1 MIAGLDNQERK
12 RGDDGMRMRGTV
24 FHLALLCAAMLVSR
38 SAAAQDTVPSLY
50 DAAKKEGKLVFLSSQ
65 DVKTNDAI
73 AAKFNAIYPGIQVQS
88 FKIEPGPAIERIVTE
103 SQAGRMSADD
113 VDTSLAYTPQLF
125 DRGLVEAYPWEKVF
139 GLDPELV
146 MFDDRA
152 VVQLNLDVPIV
163 YNTDMVK
170 TGEIKSWDDLAAAKY
185 RGKLILEARGLAF
198 QLLAV
203 KWGEARS
210 FDYLGKLL
218 ANQPIIIKGG
228 TPTIEALAGG
238 QGAVA
243 IGTYGGRAIQFAEQG
258 APVDW
263 ARVGPIPAMTYVVM
277 PLKGAPH
284 PNAARLWAAFYT
296 TREAQEALY
305 AGMRFGMLTGKE
317 TDPHGMEIR
326 KAGLDI
332 IHEPPSIAE
341 NQRLLEKAGAAIG
354 GLK

>member
-1 MIAGLDNQERK
+1 MRIRHTVGYLAIFLAAVVIARPATADDNVQ
-12 RGDDGMRMRGTV
+12 
-24 FHLALLCAAMLVSR
+24 
-38 SAAAQDTVPSLY
+38 SLY

-65 DVKTNDAI
+65 DVKSNDAI
-73 AAKFNAIYPGIQVQS
+73 AAKFNAHYPGIQVQS

-113 VDTSLAYTPQLF
+113 IDTSLAYTPQLF
-125 DRGLVEAYPWEKVF
+125 DRGLVEPYPWEKVF
-139 GLDPELV
+139 NLDPGLV
-146 MFDDRA
+146 MFDGKA
-152 VVQLNLDVPIV
+152 VVELNLDVPIV
-163 YNTDMVK
+163 YNTGMVK
-170 TGEIKSWDDLAAAKY
+170 AGEIKSWDDLTDARY

-203 KWGEARS
+203 KWGEERS

-243 IGTYGGRAIQFAEQG
+243 IGTYGGRAIQYAEQG
-258 APVDW
+258 APVEW
-263 ARVGPIPAMTYVVM
+263 ARVGPIPAMVYVIM
-277 PLKGAPH
+277 PLKAAPH

-296 TREAQEALY
+296 TAEAQEALY
-305 AGMRFGMLTGKE
+305 AGMRFGMLSGKE
-317 TDPHGMEIR
+317 IDPHGKDIKE
-326 KAGLDI
+326 AGLDVI
-332 IHEPPSIAE
+332 LEPPTIAE